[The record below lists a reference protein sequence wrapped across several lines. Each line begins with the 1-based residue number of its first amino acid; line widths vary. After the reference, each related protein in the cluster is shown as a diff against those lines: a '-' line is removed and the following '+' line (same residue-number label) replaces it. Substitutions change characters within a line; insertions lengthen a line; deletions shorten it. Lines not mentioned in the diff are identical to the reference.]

1 MKASEIVDK
10 LKSVLLSADEEP
22 QVEPAEEQVEL
33 AAEEVEVNE
42 PVELGYEDKEGME
55 EEMPEEEVKIE
66 YVSKD
71 DFEKAIAEVRAMYD
85 ALVDKMGAEEEME
98 IEVPVEELAKEEETQ
113 KEELSSQEP
122 GAEPIAHSPEVQET
136 VKRQMFAGNKPRN
149 TMSVVYEK
157 MFNK

>member
-10 LKSVLLSADEEP
+10 LKSVLLSAEEP

-33 AAEEVEVNE
+33 AAEEVEVND
-42 PVELGYEDKEGME
+42 PVELAEDG
-55 EEMPEEEVKIE
+55 EMPAEEPSVEVEIE

-71 DFEKAIAEVRAMYD
+71 DFEKAIAEIKAMYE
-85 ALVDKMGAEEEME
+85 AIAEKMVSEEEME
-98 IEVPVEELAKEEETQ
+98 IEVPVEELSKEEEPQ

>member
-10 LKSVLLSADEEP
+10 LKSVLLSAEEP

-42 PVELGYEDKEGME
+42 PVELGYENKEGME

-71 DFEKAIAEVRAMYD
+71 DFEKAIAEIKAMVE
-85 ALVDKMGAEEEME
+85 ALAQESMSEDME
-98 IEVPVEELAKEEETQ
+98 IEVPVEELSKEEEPQ

>member
-22 QVEPAEEQVEL
+22 QVETAEEQVEL

-71 DFEKAIAEVRAMYD
+71 DFEKAIAEIKAMVE
-85 ALVDKMGAEEEME
+85 ALAQESMSEDME
-98 IEVPVEELAKEEETQ
+98 VEVPVEELSKEEEPQ

-122 GAEPIAHSPEVQET
+122 GAEPISHSPEVEEGA
-136 VKRQMFAGNKPRN
+136 KHHAFAGNKPRN

>member
-10 LKSVLLSADEEP
+10 LKSVLLSAEDTQAE
-22 QVEPAEEQVEL
+22 VAEEQVEL
-33 AAEEVEVNE
+33 SVEEVEVNE

-55 EEMPEEEVKIE
+55 EEMPEEEVKVE

-71 DFEKAIAEVRAMYD
+71 DFEKAIAEIKAMYE
-85 ALVDKMGAEEEME
+85 AIVAEMGSEDME
-98 IEVPVEELAKEEETQ
+98 VEVPVEELSKEEEPQ

-122 GAEPIAHSPEVQET
+122 GAEPISHSPEVEASLPKFNAFAA
-136 VKRQMFAGNKPRN
+136 KRSRG
-149 TMSVVYEK
+149 TMDNVYAK